1 MDSPRPDMASVAQR
15 TVLISFITIV
25 FMSSITLN
33 KPSMMLSSKAGGL
46 TQCGGFST
54 GYRELQEVTY
64 LPGSG
69 RCPLSSAAMPNSL
82 CLGAQ
87 TPVSTIS
94 QGRSER
100 LVWISWR
107 IVVGVLALPSLAVK
121 PCGRFRGSVCLKAHF
136 CLAQAQQYSQL
147 FQSGRC
153 CLLNAWG

>member
-1 MDSPRPDMASVAQR
+1 MDSPRPDMASMAQR

-69 RCPLSSAAMPNSL
+69 RCPLSLLWQCQTACVWEHRLLSPRFPKVEVRGL
-82 CLGAQ
+82 FGFLGELQ
-87 TPVSTIS
+87 
-94 QGRSER
+94 
-100 LVWISWR
+100 
-107 IVVGVLALPSLAVK
+107 
-121 PCGRFRGSVCLKAHF
+121 
-136 CLAQAQQYSQL
+136 
-147 FQSGRC
+147 
-153 CLLNAWG
+153 